1 VEGGQIAFAAIVIT
15 LFAVGAIV
23 AVSLHYKAE
32 RERREAMRA
41 LAAQMGFAFTERDP
55 LLDQRFRGFRDFG
68 RGHSRTGL
76 NLISGETRLGGVRMR
91 LLMGDYRYKIT
102 TSNGKS
108 TSTATYNMSFI
119 SVVPVLRIAEELAVR
134 SENFLDRLG
143 AFVGFEDIDFES
155 SEFSRRFHVKCS
167 DRRFA
172 SDLFDPRMIEFFLE
186 SAVPEIEVQRGILL
200 FDHGTRRWDP
210 ERFAVVLGWV
220 DGFFARVPRHVRAD
234 RLPADERA
242 SDPVLNPTV
251 RDGDGG
257 AA

>member
-1 VEGGQIAFAAIVIT
+1 V
-15 LFAVGAIV
+15 
-23 AVSLHYKAE
+23 
-32 RERREAMRA
+32 
-41 LAAQMGFAFTERDP
+41 
-55 LLDQRFRGFRDFG
+55 LDQRFRGFRDFG

-76 NLISGETRLGGVRMR
+76 HLISGETRLGGVHMR

-119 SVVPVLRIAEELAVR
+119 SVVPALRMTEELAVR
-134 SENFLDRLG
+134 SENLLDRLG

-186 SAVPEIEVQRGILL
+186 SAVPEIEAQRGILL

-220 DGFFARVPRHVRAD
+220 DGFFARIPRHVRAD

-242 SDPVLNPTV
+242 SDPVLNPTG

>member
-1 VEGGQIAFAAIVIT
+1 MEGGQIAFAAIVIT

-41 LAAQMGFAFTERDP
+41 LAVQMGFAFTERDP

-76 NLISGETRLGGVRMR
+76 NLISGETRLGGVHMR

-108 TSTATYNMSFI
+108 TSTTTYNMSFI
-119 SVVPVLRIAEELAVR
+119 SVVPALRMTEELAVR

-172 SDLFDPRMIEFFLE
+172 SDLFDPRMIEYFLE
-186 SAVPEIEVQRGILL
+186 SAVPEIEAQRGILM

-220 DGFFARVPRHVRAD
+220 DGFFARIPRHVRAD

-242 SDPVLNPTV
+242 SDPVLNPTG
-251 RDGDGG
+251 RDGNGG

>member
-15 LFAVGAIV
+15 LFAIGVIV
-23 AVSLHYKAE
+23 AVAFHHKAE

-41 LAAQMGFAFTERDP
+41 LAAQMGFAFTERD
-55 LLDQRFRGFRDFG
+55 LVLDQRFRGFRDFG

-76 NLISGETRLGGVRMR
+76 HLISGETRLGGVRMR
-91 LLMGDYRYKIT
+91 LLMGDYQYKIT

-108 TSTATYNMSFI
+108 TSTTTYNMSFI
-119 SVVPVLRIAEELAVR
+119 SVVPALRIAEDLAVR

-172 SDLFDPRMIEFFLE
+172 SDLFDPRMIEYFLE
-186 SAVPEIEVQRGILL
+186 SAVPEIEAQRGILL

-210 ERFAVVLGWV
+210 ERFAVVLNWI

-242 SDPVLNPTV
+242 SDPVLNPTG

-257 AA
+257 VA

>member
-1 VEGGQIAFAAIVIT
+1 MEGGQIAFAAIVIT
-15 LFAVGAIV
+15 LFAIGAIV
-23 AVSLHYKAE
+23 AVAFHRRAE

-41 LAAQMGFAFTERDP
+41 LAAQMGFAFTEADP
-55 LLDQRFRGFRDFG
+55 TLDQRFRGFRDFG

-76 NLISGETRLGGVRMR
+76 HLISGETRLGGVHMR
-91 LLMGDYRYKIT
+91 LLMGDYQYKIT

-108 TSTATYNMSFI
+108 TSTTTYNMSFI
-119 SVVPVLRIAEELAVR
+119 SVVPALRIAEELAVR

-172 SDLFDPRMIEFFLE
+172 SDLFDPRMIEYFLE
-186 SAVPEIEVQRGILL
+186 SAVPEIEAQRGILL

-210 ERFAVVLGWV
+210 ERFAVVLNWI

-242 SDPVLNPTV
+242 SDPVLNPTA
-251 RDGDGG
+251 RAGEGG